1 MKRALA
7 VLTSCLMVLTGMTD
21 SAAEPTRV
29 LRVIDGD
36 TIVVSG
42 GVQVRLVQI
51 DAPELRGDECYSLSA
66 KRALTK
72 LIGKSKIKLVS
83 EDVSANKDTYGRL
96 LRYVYIGKRNLNVEL
111 VSLGAA
117 SPWFY
122 NGELGIFSQKLM
134 NEAKKAQSEP
144 RGLWKECLSA
154 VLNPYK
160 ALNSGPQNAAKPIAD
175 GQKCDVNYYGCIPP
189 FPPDLNCSDLEKMG
203 LVPVRVKGIDVHK
216 LDRDRD
222 GLGCN

>member
-1 MKRALA
+1 
-7 VLTSCLMVLTGMTD
+7 MTD
-21 SAAEPTRV
+21 SVAEPTRV

-51 DAPELRGDECYSLSA
+51 DAPELRGDECYSSSA
-66 KRALTK
+66 KRTLTK
-72 LIGKSKIKLVS
+72 LIGNSRIKLVR
-83 EDVSANKDTYGRL
+83 ESASPDMDTYGRL
-96 LRYVYIGKRNLNVEL
+96 LRYVYVGKRNLNIEL
-111 VSLGAA
+111 VTLGAA

-122 NGELGIFSQKLM
+122 NGELGMFSDKFM
-134 NEAKKAQSEP
+134 NEAKKAKNEP
-144 RGLWKECLSA
+144 RGLWKECLGA

-160 ALNSGPQNAAKPIAD
+160 ALSSGAQSAAKPITD

-203 LVPVRVKGIDVHK
+203 LVPVRIKGIDVHK

>member
-1 MKRALA
+1 
-7 VLTSCLMVLTGMTD
+7 MVLTGVTD

-51 DAPELRGDECYSLSA
+51 DAPELRGDECYSSSA
-66 KRALTK
+66 KQTLTK
-72 LIGKSKIKLVS
+72 LIGKSRIRLVR
-83 EDVSANKDTYGRL
+83 ESASPDMDIYGRL
-96 LRYVYIGKRNLNVEL
+96 LRYVYVGKRNLNIEL
-111 VSLGAA
+111 VTLGAA
-117 SPWFY
+117 SPWFF
-122 NGELGIFSQKLM
+122 NGELGMFSDKLM
-134 NEAKKAQSEP
+134 SEAKKAKSES
-144 RGLWKECLSA
+144 RGLWKECPGA
-154 VLNPYK
+154 VLSPYK
-160 ALNSGPQNAAKPIAD
+160 SLSSGAQNTATPISN
-175 GQKCDVNYYGCIPP
+175 GQKCDANYYGCIPP

-216 LDRDRD
+216 LDRDKD